1 MKKLLTLTLALCL
14 MIGILVPTTAAAS
27 TKFWLFAAPPASS
40 ALYPFWV
47 SMGDAI
53 PTVYPEYAIT
63 VSESQG
69 AVAISKRVRSGEAEI
84 GNSVSATDYENYH
97 GLGLFEGDP
106 FPDLRML
113 FYYEVTAE
121 MICVSKESGI
131 TTIEELAGQRFN
143 PGGVG
148 TSAADIFAKVADALD
163 IKPNY
168 FQASQADAAD
178 AYANKEIVGTV
189 KLGSFLDSYV
199 MQLDAARPVVM
210 LDIPEETLDKVIEQY
225 PYLIKVTIPAGTYTF
240 IDHDVNTFG
249 TPQGAQTTT
258 ALSQEDGYKVCKAVM
273 DDGAG
278 KKVWQSAYPIGAE
291 NDLIDLT
298 LRSAVPLHAGTVQ
311 YLVEKGIEVPENLIP
326 AEYVP
331 VK

>member
-1 MKKLLTLTLALCL
+1 MKKLLTLVLALCL
-14 MIGILVPTTAAAS
+14 MAGILMPSAAVAS

-47 SMGDAI
+47 SLGDAI
-53 PTVYPEYAIT
+53 PKVFPEYAIT

-69 AVAISKRVRSGEAEI
+69 AVAISKRVRGGEAEV
-84 GNSVSATDYENYH
+84 GNSVSATDYENFH
-97 GLGLFEGDP
+97 GLGLFKDDP

-131 TTIEELAGQRFN
+131 TKIDELSGQRFN

-148 TSAADIFAKVADALD
+148 TSAADIFAKVADVLEV
-163 IKPNY
+163 KPDF
-168 FQASQADAAD
+168 FQASQADASD

-199 MQLDAARPVVM
+199 MQLDAARPVTM
-210 LDIPEETLDKVIEQY
+210 LDIPDETLNKVIEKY

-240 IDHDVNTFG
+240 IDYDVHTFG
-249 TPQGAQTTT
+249 TPQGAQTTK

-273 DDGAG
+273 DEGEG
-278 KKVWQSAYPIGAE
+278 KKVWQSAYPIGAK

-298 LRSAVPLHAGTVQ
+298 LKSAVPLHAGTVQ
-311 YLVEKGIEVPENLIP
+311 YLVEKGIEVPANLIP
-326 AEYVP
+326 EEYVP
-331 VK
+331 VT